1 VESLF
6 TTAMGLAAFKPYP
19 KRAVAR
25 AAAKHEQG
33 LSGAVLA
40 SSLRVSDLLQKW
52 RRMKYRNALV
62 AGLLIT
68 SLCLAKP
75 ETDTS
80 ESAKFAELE
89 KHAGRRIGVAAFDSA
104 RNKRIEYHG
113 QERFLMC
120 STFKV
125 LAVAAILKRVDENKE
140 KLDRFV
146 RYGDAQLLE
155 YAPVTRAH
163 VKEGGMTLE
172 ALCAAAISQSD
183 NTAANLLLEAIG
195 GPKGVTELAR
205 ALGDNVTR
213 LDRMEPELN
222 SAADG
227 DDRDTTTPDAIC
239 RDLERLLTSDFLSQ
253 TSRTR
258 LEGWMQ
264 ANETGAKLIRASA
277 PADWKIGDKTGR
289 GGKGATNDIAI
300 LRPPPGGPVFLAIYT
315 IDPAA
320 SSEERERLVADTA
333 KAALDAL
340 GK

>member
-1 VESLF
+1 MKYV
-6 TTAMGLAAFKPYP
+6 TAFVVGLLVAPFFF
-19 KRAVAR
+19 AR
-25 AAAKHEQG
+25 A
-33 LSGAVLA
+33 
-40 SSLRVSDLLQKW
+40 
-52 RRMKYRNALV
+52 
-62 AGLLIT
+62 
-68 SLCLAKP
+68 
-75 ETDTS
+75 ETDNT
-80 ESAKFAELE
+80 KFAELE
-89 KHAGRRIGVAAFDSA
+89 ARTGCRIGVAGFDSA

-113 QERFLMC
+113 EQRFLMC

-125 LAVAAILKRVDENKE
+125 LAVAAVLKRVDEKKE

-146 RYGDAQLLE
+146 PYGEKQLLE

-205 ALGDNVTR
+205 ALGDDFTR

-222 SAADG
+222 IASDG
-227 DDRDTTTPDAIC
+227 DERDTTTPAAIC

-258 LEGWMQ
+258 LESWMQ
-264 ANETGAKLIRASA
+264 ANETGPKLIRASL
-277 PADWKIGDKTGR
+277 PADWKAGDKTGR
-289 GGKGATNDIAI
+289 SGKGATNDIAI
-300 LRPPPGGPVFLAIYT
+300 LRPPSGGPVFLAIYT
-315 IDPAA
+315 IDPAG
-320 SSEERERLVADTA
+320 SSEEREKLVADAA